1 MVGKQMG
8 KCPKLNVIEPYNV
21 QMEKQNSDKYFGG
34 VLKSEQGA
42 ACCEHL

>member
-8 KCPKLNVIEPYNV
+8 KRPKLNVIEPYNM

-34 VLKSEQGA
+34 S
-42 ACCEHL
+42 